1 MTLLIGASRVLFAM
15 SRDWLL
21 PPSFGKVNHR
31 TGTPVRITVTIGT
44 LVALAAALTPVGTL
58 EFMVNIGTLAA
69 FTLVS
74 IAVPVLRVKRP
85 DMQRPFRTPLSP
97 VLPVVSG
104 ICCVLLMS
112 NPAVETWLRFL
123 VWLVLGLIIYVGY
136 SRTHARLADP
146 ARFDALV
153 TDEKDVTATPRD

>member
-1 MTLLIGASRVLFAM
+1 MFRKIHPT
-15 SRDWLL
+15 W
-21 PPSFGKVNHR
+21 N
-31 TGTPVRITVTIGT
+31 TPVLMTGLTVAVVAVLAAFVPLSDLAEMVSIGT
-44 LVALAAALTPVGTL
+44 L
-58 EFMVNIGTLAA
+58 FA
-69 FTLVS
+69 FLVVS

-85 DMQRPFRTPLSP
+85 DMQRPFRAPLSP

-112 NPAVETWLRFL
+112 NLAVETWLRFL
-123 VWLVLGLIIYVGY
+123 VWLVLGLILYFAY

-153 TDEKDVTATPRD
+153 ADEKDVSQTPRD